1 MFVWREV
8 YLTRIEN
15 VSREKWNEM
24 KKTRLQHQIWH
35 QMWRR
40 FMLQLYQ
47 HSLDHKRSKKRKQFS
62 IVLTRIYLTSLIRGP
77 RKWETRRKDKKERKK
92 ENVRPKSIYF
102 LLDNRSFLRCCH
114 MCININKTCV
124 EETLSFFPSQFFNSK
139 KYVETLLLC

>member
-114 MCININKTCV
+114 MCININKTCRDA
-124 EETLSFFPSQFFNSK
+124 FFPSQFFNSK